1 MPRPKHSEP
10 KVRLNLEI
18 SKSLR
23 DRVER
28 LQQTT
33 EADSITEVIRRSVA
47 LAEELINATKRGDA
61 VVIRDGTTGLEKTIM
76 LV

>member
-1 MPRPKHSEP
+1 M
-10 KVRLNLEI
+10 
-18 SKSLR
+18 
-23 DRVER
+23 ER